1 MLFELKILIIC
12 SVFLYLINYF
22 QKKYNFCLDAPS
34 SKESHKIL
42 LKLNKK
48 VPLSGSFYFI
58 PFIFFL
64 TYQDNINLFITCL
77 LFFCIGLLSD
87 LKITNSPKKRLLI
100 QFFLLVIFLFFNN
113 DFRIDTRIEILNLL
127 MSHEILR
134 IIIISFFFLVLING
148 FNFIDGVNSLSSLNI
163 LIVLFFLYFL
173 SKDIDATEIQNL
185 VHILLISLSVFV
197 IFNFFGKN
205 FLGDGGVYS
214 LSFFLGVIVIQLS
227 ILSEQISPYYI
238 ANLLWYPAFENL
250 FSIVR
255 RIISNKKNYL
265 ADNNHLHQL
274 LFKFF
279 HKKNIF
285 KKKYLL
291 SSFIGILINFYL
303 FLFYLIGFED
313 YSDTKRQL
321 FLILI
326 NTLIYLFIYY
336 LLQKKIND

>member
-1 MLFELKILIIC
+1 M
-12 SVFLYLINYF
+12 
-22 QKKYNFCLDAPS
+22 
-34 SKESHKIL
+34 
-42 LKLNKK
+42 
-48 VPLSGSFYFI
+48 
-58 PFIFFL
+58 
-64 TYQDNINLFITCL
+64 
-77 LFFCIGLLSD
+77 FFCIGLLSD

-100 QFFLLVIFLFFNN
+100 QFFLLIFFLFFNN

-227 ILSEQISPYYI
+227 VLSEQISPYYI

>member
-12 SVFLYLINYF
+12 SVFLYLINF
-22 QKKYNFCLDAPS
+22 LQKKYNFCLDTPS
-34 SKESHKIL
+34 SSESHKIL
-42 LKLNKK
+42 LNLNKK

-58 PFIFFL
+58 PFIYFL
-64 TYQDNINLFITCL
+64 TYQDNIILFTTFL

-87 LKITNSPKKRLLI
+87 LKITNSPKKRLFI

-173 SKDIDATEIQNL
+173 SKDINAIEIQNL

-197 IFNFFGKN
+197 FFNFFGKN

-227 ILSEQISPYYI
+227 TLSEQISPYYI

-250 FSIVR
+250 FSIIR

-291 SSFIGILINFYL
+291 SSFIGILINVYL
-303 FLFYLIGFED
+303 FLFYLIGFVD
-313 YSDTKRQL
+313 YSDTKRQI

>member
-12 SVFLYLINYF
+12 LVFLYLINYF

-100 QFFLLVIFLFFNN
+100 QFFLLVFFLFFNN

>member
-12 SVFLYLINYF
+12 SVFLYLINF
-22 QKKYNFCLDAPS
+22 LQKKYNFCLDAPS

-87 LKITNSPKKRLLI
+87 LKITNSPKKRLFI

-250 FSIVR
+250 FSIIR

-291 SSFIGILINFYL
+291 SSFIGILINVYL